1 MFIILGFLD
10 GISVV
15 VLTTTVVLLMAL
27 ETGIDSLWIGLYI
40 VLVVEISQITPL
52 VGSKYKRTKYTFYN

>member
-27 ETGIDSLWIGLYI
+27 ETGIDSLWFGLYI
-40 VLVVEISQITPL
+40 VLVVEISQITPS